1 MNQMHFYYL
10 IEIEQ
15 HDNKSS
21 MIINITLSEKNSWW
35 DIKKKKIYY
44 HITNIINF
52 MRTSLFDP
60 MNYIE

>member
-35 DIKKKKIYY
+35 DIKKKNILSYY
-44 HITNIINF
+44 KHNQFHAHISI
-52 MRTSLFDP
+52 
-60 MNYIE
+60 